1 MEIEGSKQEFQS
13 QILRPY
19 KTIGVFLDGNKPLYY
34 SAGKKDFLATSTGNS
49 FKIYKLPELKI
60 KLLGPHLPHS
70 ISAIS
75 AVNEFLYIATKNEII
90 QMKYYHIVNRF
101 QGHSEKVQQLLNM
114 GSVLLSSDRGNN
126 IFVWHTETAALL
138 HSFQV
143 DFDLTHMIHPITY
156 LNKILIVGR
165 RNAEIWNINTQKL
178 IYSFESTLS
187 SILNDKTDI
196 ISVECSPII
205 DIVALG
211 LSHGV
216 ICFLNIKTDKI
227 LFSLRQGTSPEALAF
242 SKADKAVMA
251 SGDCNGTVY
260 VWDLNEKKLLSTIK
274 NAHKGPVT
282 FIQFLNDELMML
294 TGSAEE
300 NAIFE
305 WKYEEMQ
312 EEKFFKVRM
321 RKGLEG
327 SIKKLR

>member
-1 MEIEGSKQEFQS
+1 MELESSKQES
-13 QILRPY
+13 QGQLLRPY
-19 KTIGVFLDGNKPLYY
+19 KSIGVFLDSNRPLYY
-34 SAGKKDFLATSTGNS
+34 SAGKKDFLAASTGNS

-60 KLLGPHLPHS
+60 KLLGPHFPNS
-70 ISAIS
+70 ISSIS
-75 AVNEFLYIATKNEII
+75 AVNEYLYVASKNEII

-101 QGHSEKVQQLLNM
+101 QGHKEKVLQILNM
-114 GSVLLSSDRGNN
+114 GSVLVSSDRGNN
-126 IFVWHTETAALL
+126 IFIWHTETASLL

-143 DFDLTHMIHPITY
+143 EFDLTHMIHPITY
-156 LNKILIVGR
+156 LNKLLVLGR

-178 IYSFESTLS
+178 IYSFDATLS
-187 SILNDKTDI
+187 TILNDSSDI

-211 LSHGV
+211 LSNGL
-216 ICFLNIKTDKI
+216 IWFLNIKTDKL
-227 LFSLRQGTSPEALAF
+227 LFSLRQGTSAETLAF

-251 SGDCNGTVY
+251 SGDSNGTVF
-260 VWDLNEKKLLSTIK
+260 VWDLNEKRLLSTIK
-274 NAHKGPVT
+274 NAHRGPVT
-282 FIQFLNDELMML
+282 FIQFLNDELIML

-312 EEKFFKVRM
+312 EEKFFKVRS